1 MPGMDGVEFLRHL
14 AGRQTPAAV
23 IVLSGQDR
31 SILNT
36 VVQLGRAHGLR
47 VLGSVSKP
55 FTLAPLKA
63 LLEDACAGAD
73 ARSGTF
79 QPLTPA
85 AIRAGLNG
93 NAVELAFQPK
103 VSARGCQMTGVETFL
118 RWRGGAGELKGPA
131 AVITVAVQ
139 HGLMNQLNKYT
150 FHRSEEQRVG

>member
-1 MPGMDGVEFLRHL
+1 MPGMDGIEFLRHL

-63 LLEDACAGAD
+63 LLEGACAEAD

-79 QPLTPA
+79 QPLTPE

-93 NAVELAFQPK
+93 DAVELAFQPK
-103 VSARGCQMTGVETFL
+103 VS
-118 RWRGGAGELKGPA
+118 
-131 AVITVAVQ
+131 
-139 HGLMNQLNKYT
+139 
-150 FHRSEEQRVG
+150 RSEEHTSELQSLMRNSDA